1 MPYLIECNEWRLLQ
15 TLGPLINQRKSRF
28 NVHLLNRLD
37 SRPETH
43 DTRLLNLTAE
53 RFEVEVRLIFLLP
66 KDCFRALS
74 TTEFDE
80 CEKRLKGVCELL
92 DRIVHPR
99 HGDSQIHAA
108 ENKAGYPRLSS
119 LVRLLE
125 HSESDEAIDLT
136 SGSRPTLFKPPDD
149 PADLEASLTL
159 VADYNNSLA
168 RLFTSPAREGRARPV
183 SKKIRRKTWKDPRL
197 RRRATSALGA
207 IFERLGCGMGHEVML
222 NVSEDADD
230 GAAVPSLDLRLSSC
244 TDSTPCPSAQWLQVR
259 CGSIDSNASVA
270 EIQNICL
277 DLRNRIGQG
286 EALILLLEKYG
297 LFGAWTPLQLA
308 QPFSAPPKENLDK
321 LISSGAFKPLDLLT
335 LTRGSL
341 PIRYSIREKRAL
353 AVRLGYCLMDFFD
366 ANLSSKSIYFLGS
379 RKASCSR
386 TRSETLYLS
395 FASGLPA
402 TTESHVFQIGHPTLL
417 SFAKLLLEIDFGQSI
432 DLNISSDDDKAN
444 RVIWAELCN
453 VVDQLEEERNDSYL
467 QAVRG
472 CLMAHIQISRALR
485 MGSADER
492 DAEITIRKE
501 LYREVV
507 ERLETA
513 LAEST
518 PRAGNKRERSES
530 PEPTSR
536 TKPRFGI
543 RDERREPSID
553 ASDVRGN
560 VLSRQA
566 LIRSNPAWGD
576 RPASKRPWMPNTPET
591 ESIRPRRLSLSSSG
605 LLLESTE
612 SNPRWQPEREALFH
626 SAIVPKMWLSEL
638 MKISRQVESKRRKRR
653 IAAPVRVAILDT
665 GLDWDFPVFRERSG
679 LLKSV
684 TDVKDFV
691 TPSTQTVTDVFGHGT
706 FMARLIME
714 CAPGV
719 EILVARI
726 AENTNELKNS
736 QANIKEAILWAGQAG
751 KADII
756 SMSFGFPSDDQ
767 GIREAIDTVQ
777 KGRDGNIIF
786 LASAGNSSAEDESF
800 PARHPSV
807 ISVYATNCHGVFLQ
821 SNSASTSNGAAVLG
835 TYGDDIPAA
844 IREEFR
850 TTYPKVCEPGSS
862 VATAIM
868 AGISATMLAYASVL
882 PSLVPLQEVTVL
894 QRLWTTKGMEAVLYR
909 LAPEDRDHPRLR
921 AVKPMWFWK
930 NRPDDHMRYCAI
942 CDVLSD
948 IDRRFPRLR
957 GTG

>member
-28 NVHLLNRLD
+28 NVHLLNSLD

-43 DTRLLNLTAE
+43 DARLPNLAAE
-53 RFEVEVRLIFLLP
+53 RFEVEVRLVFLLP
-66 KDCFRALS
+66 KDCSRALS

-80 CEKRLKGVCELL
+80 CEERLKGVCELL

-99 HGDSQIHAA
+99 HGVSQIHAA
-108 ENKAGYPRLSS
+108 ENKAGYSRLRS

-125 HSESDEAIDLT
+125 HSESDETVDLA

-149 PADLEASLTL
+149 PVDLEISLAL

-168 RLFTSPAREGRARPV
+168 RLFASPAREGRVRPV
-183 SKKIRRKTWKDPRL
+183 SKKIGRKTWKDPRL

-207 IFERLGCGMGHEVML
+207 IFERLKCGIGHEVML

-230 GAAVPSLDLRLSSC
+230 GAAVPSLDFRLSS
-244 TDSTPCPSAQWLQVR
+244 SQPS
-259 CGSIDSNASVA
+259 
-270 EIQNICL
+270 
-277 DLRNRIGQG
+277 
-286 EALILLLEKYG
+286 
-297 LFGAWTPLQLA
+297 
-308 QPFSAPPKENLDK
+308 SAPPKENLDK

-366 ANLSSKSIYFLGS
+366 ANLSSKRIYFLGS
-379 RKASCSR
+379 TKASCSR

-432 DLNISSDDDKAN
+432 DLNISSDDDKTN
-444 RVIWAELCN
+444 RGIWAELCN
-453 VVDQLEEERNDSYL
+453 VVDKLEEERNDSYL

-485 MGSADER
+485 LGSADEK
-492 DAEITIRKE
+492 DAELTIRKE

-507 ERLETA
+507 EKLETA

-518 PRAGNKRERSES
+518 PRAGNKRQRSES

-536 TKPRFGI
+536 TKPRLGI
-543 RDERREPSID
+543 RDEWREPSID
-553 ASDVRGN
+553 ASDVRAN
-560 VLSRQA
+560 ALSRQA
-566 LIRSNPAWGD
+566 PI
-576 RPASKRPWMPNTPET
+576 RPASKRPRMPNTPET
-591 ESIRPRRLSLSSSG
+591 ESIRPSRLGLSSSG
-605 LLLESTE
+605 LLPGSTE

-638 MKISRQVESKRRKRR
+638 MKISRQVESKRREWR
-653 IAAPVRVAILDT
+653 IATPVRVAILDT
-665 GLDWDFPVFRERSG
+665 GLDWDFPVFQERSG

-691 TPSTQTVTDVFGHGT
+691 TPSTPTVTDVFGHGT

-719 EILVARI
+719 EILVARV

-767 GIREAIDTVQ
+767 GIREAIETVQ
-777 KGRDGNIIF
+777 KGRNENIIF
-786 LASAGNSSAEDESF
+786 LASAGNSSTEDESF

-821 SNSASTSNGAAVLG
+821 SNSASTGNGAAVLG

-882 PSLVPLQEVTVL
+882 PSLVPFQGVTVL

-909 LAPEDRDHPRLR
+909 LAPEDRDRPRLR

-930 NRPDDHMRYCAI
+930 NRPGDPMRYCAI
-942 CDVLSD
+942 CDALSD